1 MVFKTKINNP
11 KKIRTVKPR
20 MVLPKLLVKPVGRAM
35 SDFKMIKEDDK
46 ILLAVSGGKDSL
58 SLFHILRHFLIS
70 APIRF
75 ELGVVT
81 IDPQVNGFEPQ
92 VLESFF
98 KKFDTPYFFK
108 TFPIV
113 KQAEK
118 SMKGNSYCSFCAR
131 IKRGLIYQVARREGY
146 NVLAL
151 GQHLDDLA
159 ESLMMSMCHNGKIQ
173 TMKAHYINDKKDL
186 RIIRPLVYVRE
197 RQVADFAKTIHLPVI
212 KDSCPACYQ
221 MPTER
226 AHFKQWLLTE
236 EKRTPNLYKNL
247 LSAMKPIL
255 DETKKGLND

>member
-1 MVFKTKINNP
+1 MVL
-11 KKIRTVKPR
+11 PR
-20 MVLPKLLVKPVGRAM
+20 IKLPKLLVKPVGQAIA
-35 SDFKMIKEDDK
+35 DFGMIKEGDK
-46 ILLAVSGGKDSL
+46 ILLGVSGGKDSL
-58 SLFHILRHFLIS
+58 SLFLLLRHFQRH
-70 APIRF
+70 APISF
-75 ELGVVT
+75 ELGIIT
-81 IDPQVNGFEPQ
+81 IDPQVKDFEPQ
-92 VLESFF
+92 ALDVFF
-98 KKFDTPYFFK
+98 KKFDTPYFFEV
-108 TFPIV
+108 FPIM

-131 IKRGLIYQVARREGY
+131 IKRGLMYQVARREGY

-173 TMKAHYINDKKDL
+173 TMKAHYINDAKDL

-197 RQVADFAKTIHLPVI
+197 RQLADFAKTTGLPII

-236 EKRTPNLYKNL
+236 ERRTPNLYKNL
-247 LSAMKPIL
+247 LSAMKPML
-255 DETKKGLND
+255 DETKEGLND